1 MAEDDA
7 ARGPAL
13 TAGVPRWMVW
23 SGTTGWL
30 LVGLAGAAA
39 VLISLV
45 GFASALLTPLMVA
58 IVLAILF
65 SPVLDQ
71 LERRRVPRIIGGVLV
86 LLGLVAATAF
96 MCWAVLAGIIEVA
109 PQIGDQLRAARE
121 AIASGLT
128 DLGLDPST
136 AEQATESTGQAAG
149 EAVQVLLSG
158 ALSGIRG
165 ISSAAFQIF
174 TGAVILLFLLLHPRR
189 YVQAVVRFSGT
200 APDVIGPVLTDCAS
214 AIRGYFRGTA
224 IIALSNAIPIAIT
237 AWLIDVPLVGT
248 IALVTFVTAFI
259 PYFGAI
265 IAGFFVCLIA
275 LGTQGADAAIIMLVV
290 ILLVNNVLQNFFA
303 PVAYGSS
310 LDLDPLVVLLVTTA
324 AGLIGGVG
332 LIVLAAPV
340 TAVVQR
346 SVRRFTAAK
355 AERRQAEAEAEAEAE
370 AAAKAEADSSPSGEA
385 APAPLPAR

>member
-1 MAEDDA
+1 MAADDA

-23 SGTTGWL
+23 AGTTGWL

-39 VLISLV
+39 VLIYV
-45 GFASALLTPLMVA
+45 IGFASALITPLMVA
-58 IVLAILF
+58 IVLAILCA
-65 SPVLDQ
+65 PVLDW
-71 LERRRVPRIIGGVLV
+71 LERRRVPRLLGGALV
-86 LLGLVAATAF
+86 LIGLLVAAAF

-109 PQIGDQLRAARE
+109 PQIGEQLQAGRASV
-121 AIASGLT
+121 ASALT
-128 DLGLDPST
+128 DLGLERST
-136 AEQATESTGQAAG
+136 AEEATESTGAAAG
-149 EAVQVLLSG
+149 EAVQALLTG
-158 ALSGIRG
+158 VMNGIRG
-165 ISSAAFQIF
+165 VSSAAFQIF
-174 TGAVILLFLLLHPRR
+174 TGTVILLFLLLHPRR
-189 YVQAVVRFSGT
+189 YAQAVVRFSG
-200 APDVIGPVLTDCAS
+200 ARPDVIGPVLADSAS

-237 AWLIDVPLVGT
+237 AWLLDVPLVGT

-265 IAGFFVCLIA
+265 VAGFFVCLIA
-275 LGTQGADAAIIMLVV
+275 LGTQGVDAALIMLVV
-290 ILLVNNVLQNFFA
+290 LLLVNNVLQNFFA

-346 SVRRFTAAK
+346 SVKRFAAAR
-355 AERRQAEAEAEAEAE
+355 AERRQA
-370 AAAKAEADSSPSGEA
+370 DSSPAGEA
-385 APAPLPAR
+385 APAPVAAR